1 MKITCEKK
9 ELVQALQTVLMA
21 VPSRP
26 QMTILSGI
34 YF

>member
-9 ELVQALQTVLMA
+9 ELVQAIQTVLKA

-26 QMTILSGI
+26 QMPID
-34 YF
+34 